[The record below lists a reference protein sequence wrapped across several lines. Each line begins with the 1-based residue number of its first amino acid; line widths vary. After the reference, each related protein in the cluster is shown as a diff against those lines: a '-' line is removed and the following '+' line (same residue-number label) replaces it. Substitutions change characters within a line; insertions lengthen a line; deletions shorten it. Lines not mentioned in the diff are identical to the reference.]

1 MGPQGEMM
9 GRMVAPWM
17 WLAGAAGLALI
28 GWGWSATQKSPPPPA
43 PPATA
48 PVASPAPDVQSA
60 VPDTKTPAT
69 PQVDTF
75 THDRDGSAVL
85 AGRAPGSTRLEVRE
99 GETVLATA
107 TPDAAGRF
115 AVLFELPPAAEARS
129 LVLQGFGTDGSG
141 ADPAQLLIAPAQV
154 ASPVAP
160 LAPVPADAPALPVPA
175 PAPQPAAA
183 PSNLLVS
190 DSGVTVL
197 RPPPTNGLSI
207 DAIRY
212 GSGGTVEVSGQAQAG
227 SDVRLYL
234 DNVPSI
240 DLRADLAG
248 HWQAQLPGVTPGLYT
263 LRADQTG
270 ASGEVFARAETP
282 FLRESAEALAIAPE
296 GVSQVTVQPG
306 FTLWSI
312 ARARFGDGQ
321 SYVKVFEANRAQ
333 IRDPDLIYP
342 GQIFTLPTP

>member
-1 MGPQGEMM
+1 MGPQGETM
-9 GRMVAPWM
+9 GQKVAPWM

-28 GWGWSATQKSPPPPA
+28 GWGWSAAQKSPPA
-43 PPATA
+43 PA
-48 PVASPAPDVQSA
+48 PVAPVATVTPPVAPAPA
-60 VPDTKTPAT
+60 PAQT
-69 PQVDTF
+69 GLAAPAIDTF

-85 AGRAPGSTRLEVRE
+85 AGRAPGSIRLEVRE

-107 TPDAAGRF
+107 TPDGAGRF
-115 AVLFELPPAAEARS
+115 AVLFDLPPAPLARS
-129 LVLQGFGTDGSG
+129 LTLRGYGPDGVTAES
-141 ADPAQLLIAPAQV
+141 AQLLV
-154 ASPVAP
+154 
-160 LAPVPADAPALPVPA
+160 A
-175 PAPQPAAA
+175 PAPQEPTAPTPAEPASAA
-183 PSNLLVS
+183 PPRHLAATTPSNLLVS
-190 DSGVTVL
+190 ENGVAVL
-197 RPPPTNGLSI
+197 RQPPVNGLSI

-212 GSGGTVEVSGQAQAG
+212 GSGGTVEVSGQARAG
-227 SDVRLYL
+227 ADVRLYL

-282 FLRESAEALAIAPE
+282 FLRESPEALAGSAPTA
-296 GVSQVTVQPG
+296 GQVTVQPG

-312 ARARFGDGQ
+312 AQAQFGDGQ
-321 SYVKVFEANRAQ
+321 SYIKVFEANRAQ